1 MMVFYVKDFP
11 LACTKCSEVLRSSGH
26 NVATQLENN
35 STKGHFVGGHIKEDP
50 WPVCSRDALVD
61 LLHGEGLHRP
71 GGGVEV
77 VQLLPGQ
84 LCYTANVPAGQ

>member
-35 STKGHFVGGHIKEDP
+35 STKGHFVGNQIEEDP